1 MSYCCV
7 TEGKFHLS
15 WTIHIYCVWQ
25 DFVRV
30 IEKNDCMLCV
40 NSIVNTTDYNVK
52 YTFKI
57 LVLSH
62 SILGTVKEVEAFGGS
77 MTIFIRKVGLFY
89 ASFYT

>member
-1 MSYCCV
+1 MDDSYLLCLAGFC
-7 TEGKFHLS
+7 
-15 WTIHIYCVWQ
+15 Q
-25 DFVRV
+25 RV
-30 IEKNDCMLCV
+30 IEKNDCILCV

-52 YTFKI
+52 DTFKI

-89 ASFYT
+89 ASF